1 MHDKTWIAFD
11 TVSFQYEHIKIVENL
26 SFCLKAGEVIVLFGP
41 SGCGKTT
48 ILNLCVNLLQAT
60 KGTIIRNTKEIGY
73 VFQEPRLLPWKTVVE
88 NVELVMDKKQR
99 DRKDA
104 VKALQQVGLSGQ
116 IIHQYPQVL
125 SGGMKQRVSIA
136 RALVNEP
143 QVILMDEPF
152 SALDMK
158 LKQDLQRD
166 LIEIIQK
173 RQVGILYVTH
183 DATEAIRLADRI
195 FILEEEKCRIRQEL
209 LLDTKH
215 ICRTQDFVDEKYDKI
230 YQSFMGG

>member
-11 TVSFQYEHIKIVENL
+11 SVSFQYEHIQIVENL

-60 KGTIIRNTKEIGY
+60 KRTIIQNTKEIGY

-215 ICRTQDFVDEKYDKI
+215 ICRTQAFVDEKYDKI

>member
-1 MHDKTWIAFD
+1 
-11 TVSFQYEHIKIVENL
+11 
-26 SFCLKAGEVIVLFGP
+26 
-41 SGCGKTT
+41 
-48 ILNLCVNLLQAT
+48 
-60 KGTIIRNTKEIGY
+60 
-73 VFQEPRLLPWKTVVE
+73 
-88 NVELVMDKKQR
+88 
-99 DRKDA
+99 
-104 VKALQQVGLSGQ
+104 
-116 IIHQYPQVL
+116 
-125 SGGMKQRVSIA
+125 MKQRVSIA

-183 DATEAIRLADRI
+183 DATEAIRLADRV

-215 ICRTQDFVDEKYDKI
+215 ICRTQAFVDEKYDKI

>member
-11 TVSFQYEHIKIVENL
+11 SVSFQYEHIQIVENL
-26 SFCLKAGEVIVLFGP
+26 SFCLKAGEVIVLFGS

-60 KGTIIRNTKEIGY
+60 KETIIRNTKEIGY

-215 ICRTQDFVDEKYDKI
+215 ICRTQAFVDEKYDKI

>member
-11 TVSFQYEHIKIVENL
+11 SVSFQYEHIQIVENL

-60 KGTIIRNTKEIGY
+60 KGTIIWNTKEIGY

-215 ICRTQDFVDEKYDKI
+215 ICRTQAFVDEKYDKI

>member
-1 MHDKTWIAFD
+1 MHDKTWIVFD
-11 TVSFQYEHIKIVENL
+11 SVSFQYEHIQVVENL

-215 ICRTQDFVDEKYDKI
+215 ICRTQAFVDEKYDKI

>member
-1 MHDKTWIAFD
+1 MHDKTWIVFD
-11 TVSFQYEHIKIVENL
+11 SVSFQYEHIQIVENL

-195 FILEEEKCRIRQEL
+195 FILEEEKCRILQEL

-215 ICRTQDFVDEKYDKI
+215 ICRTQAFVDEKYDKI